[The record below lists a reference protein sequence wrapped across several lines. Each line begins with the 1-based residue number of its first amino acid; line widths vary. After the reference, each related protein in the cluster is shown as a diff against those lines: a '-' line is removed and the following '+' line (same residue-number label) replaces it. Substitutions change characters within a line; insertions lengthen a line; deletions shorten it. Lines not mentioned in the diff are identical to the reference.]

1 MYRVTYFHKMRQ
13 PAIASFFLLMLVPLS
28 SAAQVLHWANLLG
41 VSGESMIQEVRT
53 DAQDNI
59 YVFGRMANTGSV
71 DLDPGPGSAT
81 LSWNFGGLPGSGY
94 FLAKYDSSGTYQW
107 GLKAD
112 ALRAIAVSPA
122 GDVVL
127 SMLLDGSWDADPGP
141 GTYMVSGNGMALVRW
156 STNGTFVAASV
167 IEGSIA
173 MHLLTNDQDD
183 VFLLGQFTDS
193 IDVDPGPNVAMLS
206 SSGYSDVWVAKLN
219 AMDQLEWSGVMG
231 GVGMEYACDLAF
243 SEGDLLLSLRTVGPV
258 PMQQFDVDPGP
269 DTAWTNF
276 GQNQGAVAIKLDP
289 GGGYV
294 RHESFDWPVWWQS
307 PLVRPL
313 PDRGIVLG
321 GAFSGQATFTNADTV
336 EQLTSSGNDA
346 FIHTLEGTI
355 WQPGWSDLFSA
366 YGNELIS
373 CMTPFKDGAV
383 VVSGTFTHSLDA
395 DPGSGSIVY
404 QTQGPPSTA
413 WIGSY
418 CLDDGSHIWSTV
430 VQGTGKDWFMDM
442 TWSAADALVIGGQ
455 CSDSANVGLAGSPA
469 LISTS
474 ASSSAIVARYRSV
487 NSSCDGGGVS
497 LPEHASLPVHAI
509 IRGDVLIV
517 EGTERGDELLLLDGL
532 GRILKRTTHT
542 RERTEFSMAA
552 QPAGVYLV
560 LAQGPR
566 GARALRVVHC
576 P

>member
-1 MYRVTYFHKMRQ
+1 MHHK
-13 PAIASFFLLMLVPLS
+13 AIASILLLMELPLS
-28 SAAQVLHWANLLG
+28 SAGQVLHWANVLG

-107 GLKAD
+107 GLKLD

-173 MHLLTNDQDD
+173 MHLLTNDQGD
-183 VFLLGQFTDS
+183 VFLLGQFTNS
-193 IDVDPGPNVAMLS
+193 IDVDPGPNVAMLN
-206 SSGYSDVWVAKLN
+206 SSGYSDVWVAKFN
-219 AMDQLEWSGVMG
+219 AMDQLEWSGAMG

-243 SEGDLLLSLRTVGPV
+243 SEDDLLLTLRTVGPV
-258 PMQQFDVDPGP
+258 PMQQFDVDPGS
-269 DTAWTNF
+269 DTAWTAL
-276 GQNQGAVAIKLDP
+276 GQNQGAVAVQLDP
-289 GGGYV
+289 AGGYM
-294 RHESFDWPVWWQS
+294 RHAGFDWPVWWQS
-307 PLVRPL
+307 PLIRPL

-321 GAFSGQATFTNADTV
+321 GAFSGQATFSNADTV
-336 EQLTSSGNDA
+336 LSLSSSGMDA

-418 CLDDGSHIWSTV
+418 CLDDGSHIWSTM
-430 VQGTGKDWFMDM
+430 VQGTDRDWFMDM
-442 TWSAADALVIGGQ
+442 NWSAADALVIGGQ
-455 CSDSANVGLAGSPA
+455 CSDSANIGLVGPPA
-469 LISTS
+469 LVSTS
-474 ASSSAIVARYRSV
+474 ATSSAIVARYRAV
-487 NSSCDGGGVS
+487 NTSCVGSGVFV
-497 LPEHASLPVHAI
+497 PELARPDLVTFI
-509 IRGDVLIV
+509 VGDLLVV
-517 EGTERGDELLLLDGL
+517 EGLAPGEELRLLDGL
-532 GRILKRTTHT
+532 GRLLEHQMVSSARM
-542 RERTEFSMAA
+542 ELSMSGRS
-552 QPAGVYLV
+552 PGVYIV
-560 LAQGPR
+560 LARSTMGGR
-566 GARALRVVHC
+566 TKRLVHH

>member
-1 MYRVTYFHKMRQ
+1 VTYLHKMRQ
-13 PAIASFFLLMLVPLS
+13 PAIAFFFLLMLVPRS
-28 SAAQVLHWANLLG
+28 SAGQVLHWANLLG

-59 YVFGRMANTGSV
+59 YVFGLMANTGSV

-127 SMLLDGSWDADPGP
+127 SVLVDGSWDADPGP

-156 STNGTFVAASV
+156 STNGTFIAASV

-173 MHLLTNDQDD
+173 MHLLTNDQGD

-206 SSGYSDVWVAKLN
+206 SSGYSDVWVAKLD

-231 GVGMEYACDLAF
+231 GVGMEYAGDLAF
-243 SEGDLLLSLRTVGPV
+243 SEGDLLLTLRTVGPV

-269 DTAWTNF
+269 DTAWTAF
-276 GQNQGAVAIKLDP
+276 GQNQGAVAIQLDP
-289 GGGYV
+289 TGGYV
-294 RHESFDWPVWWQS
+294 RHASFDWPVWWQS
-307 PLVRPL
+307 PLIRPL

-321 GAFSGQATFTNADTV
+321 GAYAGQATFTDADTV
-336 EQLTSSGNDA
+336 LSMTSSGNDA
-346 FIHTLEGTI
+346 FIHTLKGGV
-355 WQPGWSDLFSA
+355 WFPGWTDLFSA

-395 DPGSGSIVY
+395 DPGAGSIAFL
-404 QTQGPPSTA
+404 TQGPPGAA

-418 CLDDGSHIWSTV
+418 CLDDGSHIWSTM
-430 VQGTGKDWFMDM
+430 VQGTDRDWFMDM
-442 TWSAADALVIGGQ
+442 NWSAADALVIGGQ
-455 CSDSANVGLAGSPA
+455 CSDSANIGLAGPPA
-469 LISTS
+469 LVSTN
-474 ASSSAIVARYRSV
+474 ATSSAIVARYRSV
-487 NSSCDGGGVS
+487 NTTCDANGVAV
-497 LPEHASLPVHAI
+497 PELVRPDLEAFIA
-509 IRGDVLIV
+509 GDRLVVDGLRSG
-517 EGTERGDELLLLDGL
+517 EELRLFDGL
-532 GRILKRTTHT
+532 GRLLEQRKVSGTHMEIAMSG
-542 RERTEFSMAA
+542 RS
-552 QPAGVYLV
+552 PGVYLV
-560 LAQGPR
+560 LASSIAGGR
-566 GARALRVVHC
+566 LKRLVHQ